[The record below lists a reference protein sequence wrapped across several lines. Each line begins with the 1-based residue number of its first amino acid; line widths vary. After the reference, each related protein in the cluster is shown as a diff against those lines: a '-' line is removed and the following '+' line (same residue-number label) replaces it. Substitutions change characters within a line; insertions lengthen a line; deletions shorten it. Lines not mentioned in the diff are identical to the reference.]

1 VVEISYSNLVEDL
14 LDFDF
19 QDEPARG
26 WLAVVDE
33 VHTLSAGELRS
44 LSQFAPRPLF
54 NIDLAPTGLKFD
66 EKMAKWFFAA
76 TRAWREC
83 YDVTLDE
90 LRSVMPP
97 GVVSPKAERVAVWEP
112 IMRAFNRNVVKV
124 STAGNLL
131 LTAVTGSGVQQY
143 LTCIDLR
150 KRLFA
155 CSCPIY
161 NHEDETERK
170 RHILCKHLML
180 SIYHHNQLILEE
192 SRANFN
198 DWSSSLKAAQ
208 SHLRSDVMIP
218 NWLYYF
224 IKKVF
229 AKMGFEAAR
238 FNPNQVEEVLIL
250 MEEG

>member
-1 VVEISYSNLVEDL
+1 MSYSNLVEDL

-33 VHTLSAGELRS
+33 VHTLSAGDLRS
-44 LSQFAPRPLF
+44 LSQYAPHQLF
-54 NIDLAPTGLKFD
+54 QVDLAPTGLKFD

-76 TRAWREC
+76 TRAWRES

-97 GVVSPKAERVAVWEP
+97 GVVSSRAERVAVWEP

-124 STAGNLL
+124 STAGSLL

-143 LTCIDLR
+143 LTCIDLE

-192 SRANFN
+192 SGDSR

-208 SHLRSDVMIP
+208 NHPRSDVMIP

-229 AKMGFEAAR
+229 AKMGFEAGL
-238 FNPNQVEEVLIL
+238 FKDPNQVEEVLIL
-250 MEEG
+250 MKEG